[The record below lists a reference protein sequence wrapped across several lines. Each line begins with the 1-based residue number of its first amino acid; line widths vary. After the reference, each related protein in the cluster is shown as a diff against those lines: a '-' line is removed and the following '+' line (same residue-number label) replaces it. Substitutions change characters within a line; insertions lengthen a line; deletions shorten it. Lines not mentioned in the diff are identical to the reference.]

1 MMWCI
6 KMNEPLDERLDE
18 LENYYDSYRQRLEN
32 ARKEM
37 DCISGHCSGCC
48 YLINHVCELAESLI

>member
-1 MMWCI
+1 
-6 KMNEPLDERLDE
+6 MNEPLDERLDE